1 MGLLMDKQTNFGL
14 EYNILFIIENIQLD
28 IVIIRINI

>member
-28 IVIIRINI
+28 IVIIGINI

>member
-14 EYNILFIIENIQLD
+14 EYNILFIIEDIQLD
-28 IVIIRINI
+28 IVIIGINI